1 MQLTSAEKAVNEG
14 QTAVVIMN
22 GRRQGE
28 MILDVVN
35 GHSIGTLV
43 TQCGEE
49 RMLYPVDLMADQG
62 KELDIIISYKLV
74 SS

>member
-1 MQLTSAEKAVNEG
+1 MRAVQEG

-35 GHSIGTLV
+35 GRAIGTLV
-43 TQCGEE
+43 TESGEE
-49 RMLYPVDLMADQG
+49 SSAYPVDLMADQG
-62 KELDIIISYKLV
+62 ME
-74 SS
+74 